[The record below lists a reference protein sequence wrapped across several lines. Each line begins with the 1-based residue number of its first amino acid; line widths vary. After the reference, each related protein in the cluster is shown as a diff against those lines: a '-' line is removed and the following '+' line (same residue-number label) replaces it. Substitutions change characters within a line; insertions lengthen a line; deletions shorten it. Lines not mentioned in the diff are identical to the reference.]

1 MKNLY
6 KIAICAGIICLFI
19 SISFKTAAQQLSIV
33 SVAVKNETKI
43 GAHNGSIV
51 VKVKNAKY
59 PIIYGLTKGFKL
71 VKKDSTGSSKYEF
84 KNLTAGKYL
93 VLVSDQQTKDSVIY
107 YPDNPVIIKTG
118 KK

>member
-1 MKNLY
+1 MKRPY
-6 KIAICAGIICLFI
+6 KIYIYSTIICTLI
-19 SISFKTAAQQLSIV
+19 SISFKTSAQQLSIV

-59 PIIYGLTKGFKL
+59 PVIYGLTRGFKL

-84 KNLTAGKYL
+84 KNLAAGKYL
-93 VLVSDQQTKDSVIY
+93 VIVSDQQTKDSVIY